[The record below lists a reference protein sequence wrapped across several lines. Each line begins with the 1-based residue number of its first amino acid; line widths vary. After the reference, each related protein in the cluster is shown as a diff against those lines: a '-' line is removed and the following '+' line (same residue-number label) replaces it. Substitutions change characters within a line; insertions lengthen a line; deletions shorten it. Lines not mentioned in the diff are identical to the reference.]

1 MQTNKEERERERE
14 LISYSPFSCFF
25 HVFLPPLYRKHP
37 VALEIE
43 NPEEV
48 LSVLDNLMQNIL
60 VGIDISHSGGAL
72 INEKR

>member
-1 MQTNKEERERERE
+1 MQTNKEERERESSF
-14 LISYSPFSCFF
+14 LIHPSHAFF
-25 HVFLPPLYRKHP
+25 HVFHFSPLYRKHP